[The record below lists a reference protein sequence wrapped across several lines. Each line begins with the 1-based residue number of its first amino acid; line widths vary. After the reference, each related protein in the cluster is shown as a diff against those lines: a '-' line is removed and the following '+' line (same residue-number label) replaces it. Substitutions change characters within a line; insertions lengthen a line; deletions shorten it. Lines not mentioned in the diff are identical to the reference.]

1 MSRSAVR
8 VRSSA
13 LFVKMRK
20 VVDNVMRFVH
30 LWCIAILLRHLLPQF
45 R

>member
-13 LFVKMRK
+13 LFFTCKSHKNVKAPYMIFGGLAA
-20 VVDNVMRFVH
+20 VG
-30 LWCIAILLRHLLPQF
+30 QQ
-45 R
+45 